1 MASLR
6 NASKSSVQTE
16 RSPSGIKSSS
26 AGNTEV
32 KRRSTET
39 TEPNKSDK
47 VFPSNPVQNLIK
59 IYEEESSQPARGG
72 HGQLGPSSVT
82 REKTTFP
89 RGAETVPNSVDEFL
103 ASVSKAQSKYQQM
116 LVTPPS
122 SPHPKSSTNFA
133 PHSPTVLQTP
143 PTDTELRSGCFTDIS
158 FAGSFAGCHSPVEEE
173 KTRGGK
179 KDPEDGHGTN
189 SGTFTEISYAGSFAS
204 TGSKS
209 SSSSCSPVQSEEP
222 PPPVPEQGAVPIPP
236 SPRMRKRQ
244 RREQLLQEHK
254 TLGREIVLTALRK
267 DDGGEQKKEREILG
281 NRNEER
287 NNEEEKRECSWDK
300 ERSEY
305 QRMEVVREEEQ
316 TQLRKMLIERE
327 EEISSLRAAC
337 EGWRGKTL
345 AVERELSEANFTVS
359 KLERLDTANYWYLL
373 YTKLG
378 QLGYTNFL
386 LLLSEILLFSG
397 ACAQ

>member
-6 NASKSSVQTE
+6 NSSKKSVQTD
-16 RSPSGIKSSS
+16 RSPSGIKSSFS
-26 AGNTEV
+26 GNAELQ
-32 KRRSTET
+32 RHSTET
-39 TEPNKSDK
+39 KVPNKSEK

-59 IYEEESSQPARGG
+59 IYEEESGQPARGG

-89 RGAETVPNSVDEFL
+89 GGAGTEPGVPNSVDEFL
-103 ASVSKAQSKYQQM
+103 ASASKAQSKYQQM

-122 SPHPKSSTNFA
+122 SPHPQSSTDFA
-133 PHSPTVLQTP
+133 SHSPPVVQTS
-143 PTDTELRSGCFTDIS
+143 PTDTELQSGCFTDVS
-158 FAGSFAGCHSPVEEE
+158 FAGSFAGCHSPVEDE
-173 KTRGGK
+173 KRRGGK
-179 KDPEDGHGTN
+179 KDNEDGHGTN

-222 PPPVPEQGAVPIPP
+222 PPPVPERGVVPIPP
-236 SPRMRKRQ
+236 SPRISKRQ

-267 DDGGEQKKEREILG
+267 DDEGEQKKERGIFG

-287 NNEEEKRECSWDK
+287 NDEVEKREGSWDK

-305 QRMEVVREEEQ
+305 KRIQVEREEEQ
-316 TQLRKMLIERE
+316 KQLRKMLTERE
-327 EEISSLRAAC
+327 EEISALRAAC

-373 YTKLG
+373 YL
-378 QLGYTNFL
+378 Y
-386 LLLSEILLFSG
+386 
-397 ACAQ
+397 